1 MYLLF
6 LTLFIFHR
14 LERLTESHFEKVKE
28 FMKCIKVLYASTLCV
43 SSDKSPTCSQIIP
56 ILTKLEAHYSTSDD
70 DNVFVAAIKEKVWGD
85 LEKRYQ
91 VFAADIYVHKE
102 RRQTTPFSL
111 LVKMSC
117 QRCTCVCR
125 PHQPSLR
132 GFSPVLGML

>member
-91 VFAADIYVHKE
+91 VLSICRKYLCSQRMKANYSIFTRHL
-102 RRQTTPFSL
+102 TMFSL
-111 LVKMSC
+111 
-117 QRCTCVCR
+117 
-125 PHQPSLR
+125 
-132 GFSPVLGML
+132 